1 MVYFLNEKTWFA
13 RENVFLIR
21 MIVTFIRV
29 TVTNRASKIIEK
41 GLFHLNK
48 PIDFMINRKEIYS
61 HRLELFHSLHF
72 LSYSITELVNQ
83 RKHFVF
89 QKKIHTQALIVS
101 SSEEKSK
108 NAPLT

>member
-1 MVYFLNEKTWFA
+1 
-13 RENVFLIR
+13 

-72 LSYSITELVNQ
+72 LFYSINELVNQ
-83 RKHFVF
+83 RMHFVV

-101 SSEEKSK
+101 SSEEKKVKTRLSP
-108 NAPLT
+108 NEATLTLCTFHY